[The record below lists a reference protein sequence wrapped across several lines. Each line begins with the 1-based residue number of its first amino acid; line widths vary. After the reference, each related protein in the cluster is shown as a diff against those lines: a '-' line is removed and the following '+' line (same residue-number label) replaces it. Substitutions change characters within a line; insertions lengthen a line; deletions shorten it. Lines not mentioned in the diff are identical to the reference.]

1 MTFDGAD
8 LNNRNVQVSASGWG
22 QAFCNVVN
30 WFDST
35 VYIRCFD
42 RNGNL
47 ADSYY
52 TVAFTGTHILG
63 G

>member
-1 MTFDGAD
+1 M
-8 LNNRNVQVSASGWG
+8 SAYGWG

-35 VYIRCFD
+35 VQIRCFD
-42 RNGNL
+42 WNFDL
-47 ADSYY
+47 VDSYY
-52 TVAFTGTHILG
+52 TVAFTGTFPIG